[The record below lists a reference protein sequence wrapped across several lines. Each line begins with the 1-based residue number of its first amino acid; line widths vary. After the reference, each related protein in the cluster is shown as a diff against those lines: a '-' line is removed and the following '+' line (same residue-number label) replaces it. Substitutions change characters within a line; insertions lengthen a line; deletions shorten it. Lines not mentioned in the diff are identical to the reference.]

1 MASLVVV
8 ALVITVAGIAFGAFI
23 AISFT
28 IRREDRA
35 RTLSWDAPGRTAR
48 GVRGLTGYTRRD

>member
-1 MASLVVV
+1 MASLIVI
-8 ALVITVAGIAFGAFI
+8 ALVITVAGVAVGAFI

-35 RTLSWDAPGRTAR
+35 GTLSWDAPDRTAQN
-48 GVRGLTGYTRRD
+48 VRALMGYTRRG